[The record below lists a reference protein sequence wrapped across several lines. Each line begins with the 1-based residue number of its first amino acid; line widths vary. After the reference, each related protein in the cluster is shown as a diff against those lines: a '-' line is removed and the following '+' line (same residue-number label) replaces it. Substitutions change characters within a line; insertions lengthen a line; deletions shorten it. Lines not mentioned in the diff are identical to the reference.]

1 MRNKFDITV
10 ETNNQAEGYNYAVG
24 SNKLNSKHSNSFT
37 NSSVEYYVQICIDAS
52 EIEILILLIFLIT
65 FLQKYVMCVYLC

>member
-37 NSSVEYYVQICIDAS
+37 HELN
-52 EIEILILLIFLIT
+52 IT
-65 FLQKYVMCVYLC
+65 FKYALMPVKLRY

>member
-37 NSSVEYYVQICIDAS
+37 HELN
-52 EIEILILLIFLIT
+52 IT
-65 FLQKYVMCVYLC
+65 FKYALMPVKLRYWYYSSFWLHFYKNM